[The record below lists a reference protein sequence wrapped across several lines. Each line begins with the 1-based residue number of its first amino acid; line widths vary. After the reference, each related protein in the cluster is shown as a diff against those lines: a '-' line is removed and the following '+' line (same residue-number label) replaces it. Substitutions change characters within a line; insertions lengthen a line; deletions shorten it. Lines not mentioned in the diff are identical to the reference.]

1 MKKKIISV
9 LLVLCMLATLVP
21 AMAFA
26 AEATEI
32 DEAAATE
39 AAASEA
45 ETAEPADSGEAAE
58 AAEEADS
65 GEDRSDIKRVFNS
78 DMYVN
83 ANAEV
88 GLEGKVTVA
97 FDLVGCS
104 GTLYLPGSADA
115 GQLFFSWDDSG
126 ITVSKDGT
134 VYESG
139 TAPVAPAGECVTYKI
154 TKDYAFAYVTVKT
167 VKGSAD
173 VASMF
178 INLDE
183 SKGTIDAMNSDDD
196 HETSCYGSVNFDG
209 TEFPYMSMKGRGNS
223 TWVFDKKPYNLT
235 FYKKD
240 DYDKKQKVE
249 LIDGVKAKKWS
260 LLANY
265 LDSSLLRNKI
275 AFDLAKTL
283 GVGLDSRFVDVWMNG
298 EYLGNYLLTPKK
310 DYNTADSGFVL
321 DNDHIDDPDSGV
333 QFKFPNIA
341 EMPLKHNRINVED
354 IGDDAVAAGVDLDWI
369 EAYFTEAWNTVL
381 DFDSEEYQ
389 SYFDIDSWAKMYL
402 MFEVS
407 KTYDCYAG
415 NILMHRDGL
424 TADDKLIAGPAW
436 DYDVSFGRTLH
447 KFFVGVLETNQI
459 NAEGWYND
467 SVGFVASSEPY
478 SILQG
483 LGMHESF
490 MKRVAEIYNDYK
502 WAFEDL
508 ADNVDRQR
516 EILEASAMMDN
527 ERWGTNHL
535 STDYTVS
542 PSLIS
547 ALGTGGY
554 KLNYEVTLTWDN
566 YVNNLKEFCTKRVMW
581 LSDHLYAEY
590 PQGSVTQTLLN
601 QDTIAL
607 KASLT
612 AGNQENT
619 YQWQSSADGKNWTD
633 MEGETN
639 ASLKLAMDKDYG
651 DIQYR
656 CVVKNAG
663 VKIYTTHGG
672 ATKASAVTV
681 LEPVTVKGI
690 TMAENE
696 VALSEGV
703 RTFVLNGKEMGEFT
717 FAAYGNGWSICNA
730 EGKYVALDGKK
741 LVLSDD
747 PFAWSYDNGVFSA
760 KIKVTYT
767 LIGRLLGLSSTQ
779 TVYLS
784 QSGSELA
791 ASVQKGAAAEFL
803 VRYPV
808 MA

>member
-1 MKKKIISV
+1 MKKKVISI

-26 AEATEI
+26 ADTGAVVADDAAVSETSDVQES
-32 DEAAATE
+32 EAADV
-39 AAASEA
+39 A
-45 ETAEPADSGEAAE
+45 EDTDDAAE
-58 AAEEADS
+58 AGSECDFMS
-65 GEDRSDIKRVFNS
+65 VFKAKL
-78 DMYVN
+78 YVK
-83 ANAEV
+83 ANKAA
-88 GLEGKVTVA
+88 GLEGDVEVSFTPLTCK
-97 FDLVGCS
+97 GK
-104 GTLYLPGSADA
+104 LYLPGSADTDK
-115 GQLFFSWDDSG
+115 LYFSWDDESLV
-126 ITVSKDGT
+126 VSKGET

-139 TAPVAPAGECVTYKI
+139 TAPVAPASGTSIYSISKGNVSVNVMITTY
-154 TKDYAFAYVTVKT
+154 
-167 VKGSAD
+167 KGSAD
-173 VASMF
+173 VAGMF
-178 INLDE
+178 LNIDE
-183 SKGTIDAMNSDDD
+183 SKGTIDAMNSDSE
-196 HETSCYGSVNFDG
+196 HETQCFGSVSFDG
-209 TEFPYMSMKGRGNS
+209 EDYAYMSMKGRGNS

-235 FYKKD
+235 FYKKA
-240 DYDKKQKVE
+240 DYDSKKKVE

-275 AFDLAKTL
+275 AFDLAQAL
-283 GVGLDSRFVDVWMNG
+283 GIGLDSRFVDVWMNG

-310 DYNTADSGFVL
+310 DYNTADNGFVL

-354 IGDDAVAAGVDLDWI
+354 IGDDAVAAGVDLAWI

-381 DFDSEEYQ
+381 DYDSEEYQ
-389 SYFDIDSWAKMYL
+389 NYFDIDSWAKMYL

-415 NILMHRDGL
+415 NIMMHRDGL
-424 TADDKLIAGPAW
+424 TENDKLIAGPAW
-436 DYDVSFGRTLH
+436 DYDVAFGRTLH
-447 KFFVGVLETNQI
+447 KFFVGVTEPNQL

-483 LGMHESF
+483 LGKHESF
-490 MKRVAEIYNDYK
+490 MKRVSELYNDYK

-508 ADNVDRQR
+508 AQNVDRQKAIV
-516 EILEASAMMDN
+516 EDSALMNN

-535 STDYTVS
+535 AAEYMVS
-542 PSLIS
+542 PTIMS
-547 ALGTGGY
+547 ALGSGNY
-554 KLNYEVTLTWDN
+554 RLNYEVTLTWDN

-590 PQGSVTQTLLN
+590 PAGAITQALSN
-601 QDTIAL
+601 QDSIVL
-607 KASLT
+607 KVELT
-612 AGNQENT
+612 AGNQDNT
-619 YQWQSSADGKNWTD
+619 YQWQSSADGKSWAD
-633 MEGETN
+633 VEGATN
-639 ASLKLAMDKDYG
+639 ASLKLALDADYSG
-651 DIQYR
+651 VQYR

-672 ATKASAVTV
+672 TTKASVMTV
-681 LEPVTVKGI
+681 LEPVSVNV
-690 TMAENE
+690 TMAEDE

-717 FAAYGNGWSICNA
+717 FAVCGDGWSICNA

-741 LVLSDD
+741 LVLSDA

-760 KIKVTYT
+760 DIKVTYT
-767 LIGRLLGLSSTQ
+767 FIGRLLGLSTTK

-784 QSGSELA
+784 QSGSELT
-791 ASVQKGAAAEFL
+791 ASVQSGAAAEFL